1 MGVTGAST
9 RPGDGMTD
17 QDRFETLAREGADAT
32 EVTRLAAA
40 VRGGETGAA
49 RDLAAVWMHGAAAAP
64 GRLAQIYDA
73 AALGWLGRAPKASVM
88 SCALEPGP
96 IPATFWGPFWEM
108 VLAPPGAGPDALAV
122 TQQTAALAGG
132 LDAGFRDL
140 AVSAAL
146 TYPGVAEAAAQGF
159 PERFTLDELA
169 LAPKG
174 SLGAAFHS
182 LIVDNGFDLEV
193 LDRDAL
199 GLADLPPPLD
209 YLNARILQCHDL
221 WHILAGYQTTGLHE
235 VAISGFQAGQFGHN
249 YSAMFLGM
257 VLTKMSFSDAPV
269 LPMMLDIILS
279 AWTHGRESPS
289 LLGLDWPAV
298 WGKIVEDLRTE
309 IGLVAYASPYPAD
322 LFEQLRAA

>member
-1 MGVTGAST
+1 MV
-9 RPGDGMTD
+9 D
-17 QDRFETLAREGADAT
+17 QGRFETLARMGADT
-32 EVTRLAAA
+32 SEMTRLAAA
-40 VRGGETGAA
+40 LRCGEAGAA
-49 RDLAAVWMHGAAAAP
+49 RDLAALWMHGAAAAP
-64 GRLAQIYDA
+64 GRVAQIYDA
-73 AALGWLGRAPKASVM
+73 SALGWLGTAPKASDI
-88 SCALEPGP
+88 SCALDPAP
-96 IPATFWGPFWEM
+96 IPAAFWGSFWEM

-132 LDAGFRDL
+132 LDAGFREL

-146 TYPGVAEAAAQGF
+146 VYPGVTQAAAQGF
-159 PERFTLDELA
+159 PERFTLEDLSR
-169 LAPKG
+169 APSG

-221 WHILAGYQTTGLHE
+221 WHIVGGYRTTGLHE

-257 VLTKMSFSDAPV
+257 VLTKLSISEAPV
-269 LPMMLDIILS
+269 LPMMLDVILS

-289 LLGLDWPAV
+289 LLGLDWPSV
-298 WGKIVEDLRTE
+298 WSKSVEDLRAE
-309 IGLVAYASPYPAD
+309 IGLVAYLSPYPAD